1 MNKLIATVLYT
12 ILFAFAGIAL
22 VMYNVDP
29 IEFYTSIDGVLTS
42 RSVTDTNA
50 CLVITI
56 FGAAMLS
63 IAINDLR
70 YS

>member
-1 MNKLIATVLYT
+1 MNKLIATALYT

-29 IEFYTSIDGVLTS
+29 VEFYTSIDGALIS

-50 CLVITI
+50 VLVITI